1 MSVKSPEELSLFKRF
16 MIRTRGYAYVGHQ
29 RRPGWRASIPFYA
42 FKCPEHG
49 IVEDYPHGHGE
60 HLTCPICSHRKHS
73 VLRVQ
78 NQ

>member
-1 MSVKSPEELSLFKRF
+1 MSVNSPEELSLFKRV

-49 IVEDYPHGHGE
+49 IVVDYPHGHRSK
-60 HLTCPICSHRKHS
+60 SHVSKVFKAQIHGVES
-73 VLRVQ
+73 P
-78 NQ
+78 

>member
-1 MSVKSPEELSLFKRF
+1 MSVNSPEDLSLFKRF

-49 IVEDYPHGHGE
+49 IVVDYPHGHRSN
-60 HLTCPICSHRKHS
+60 LTCPRCSKLKYTGLK
-73 VLRVQ
+73 VPNL
-78 NQ
+78 